1 MANKNKKNPHRL
13 TTADIALAILAALGG
28 AIAFMT
34 IALVAGSL
42 LFPESWERQTA
53 EEPSARPSYHGTLP
67 SKAPTSTPAPSHT
80 EPLEESSSEPTPE
93 ETEEPVQQTSAPT
106 GSPSRA
112 PQNPT
117 ATATQAPASTNTQ
130 APPAQT
136 NAPAPAQTRTPTT
149 QNPGPMV
156 SINPVAPPA
165 QQTRS
170 PAQSG
175 SQGGN
180 QATNSGGFSNGR
192 VLATTESNNNNDPV
206 YHTTN
211 CRSAQRIPTQNQYW
225 YESAQAAEADGR
237 RLCGNCDRSR

>member
-13 TTADIALAILAALGG
+13 TAADIALAILAALGG

-112 PQNPT
+112 PTPQPT
-117 ATATQAPASTNTQ
+117 TAPTSAP
-130 APPAQT
+130 
-136 NAPAPAQTRTPTT
+136 TRTPTAPSAPTLPPAPAVSIWPIQNTTAPT
-149 QNPGPMV
+149 QSGGANGSVGGQGNANNFYAHDNPGQQQSAAKYVLNTSTMKFHYPTC
-156 SINPVAPPA
+156 NDVA
-165 QQTRS
+165 RIS
-170 PAQSG
+170 PENYQES
-175 SQGGN
+175 N
-180 QATNSGGFSNGR
+180 QARAQITANGY
-192 VLATTESNNNNDPV
+192 SPCGHCDP
-206 YHTTN
+206 
-211 CRSAQRIPTQNQYW
+211 
-225 YESAQAAEADGR
+225 
-237 RLCGNCDRSR
+237 